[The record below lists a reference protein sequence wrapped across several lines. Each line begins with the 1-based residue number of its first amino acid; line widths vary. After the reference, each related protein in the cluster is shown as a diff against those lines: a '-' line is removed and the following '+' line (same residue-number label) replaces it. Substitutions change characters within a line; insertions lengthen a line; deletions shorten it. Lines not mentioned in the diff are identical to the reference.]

1 MLRSWECYVG
11 EQLAVVNRL
20 AQEAETGSREAL
32 VGLDSM
38 LWATVSHRRLLSM
51 GATPAGG
58 SSTSS

>member
-1 MLRSWECYVG
+1 MLRSWEGYVG

-38 LWATVSHRRLLSM
+38 
-51 GATPAGG
+51 
-58 SSTSS
+58 